1 METDS
6 DVIKSSDELP
16 EVVNERCHAR
26 VAVKPGFI
34 QNLFQPGD
42 ISLAAGGEGG
52 EEIFIQGSLT
62 NFRGSS
68 SGDEKMQNDEQNCSK
83 TEVRIPS
90 NRRIQPHPRTRGEN
104 SRGKFSRIFIEGKKM
119 QGDGQR

>member
-42 ISLAAGGEGG
+42 ISLAEG
-52 EEIFIQGSLT
+52 
-62 NFRGSS
+62 
-68 SGDEKMQNDEQNCSK
+68 
-83 TEVRIPS
+83 
-90 NRRIQPHPRTRGEN
+90 
-104 SRGKFSRIFIEGKKM
+104 RGKYSSNVSLQIFVDLRRERE
-119 QGDGQR
+119 DA

>member
-42 ISLAAGGEGG
+42 ISLGEG
-52 EEIFIQGSLT
+52 
-62 NFRGSS
+62 R
-68 SGDEKMQNDEQNCSK
+68 
-83 TEVRIPS
+83 
-90 NRRIQPHPRTRGEN
+90 
-104 SRGKFSRIFIEGKKM
+104 EGKYSSNVPL
-119 QGDGQR
+119 QIFVNLCREREDAEW